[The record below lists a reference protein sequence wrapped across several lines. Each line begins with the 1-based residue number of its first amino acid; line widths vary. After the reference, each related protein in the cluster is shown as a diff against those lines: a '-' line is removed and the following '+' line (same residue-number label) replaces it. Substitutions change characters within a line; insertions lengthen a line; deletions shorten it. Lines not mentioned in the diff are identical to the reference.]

1 MRPMVLLL
9 TLLLTFGS
17 AAAQDV
23 PAVGS
28 PATFDVATWNIER
41 FDEGGQTQFDN
52 VLAVLQQAEIDLW
65 ALQEVNDRF
74 AFDDLVEGLG
84 DGWAGTWTNG
94 SGSIGYGFIYRTDV
108 VNFLQATPILIDFSF
123 EFASRPPLLLRA
135 DITLPDTTVA
145 NVRFIDV
152 HAKCCGDQSS
162 YNRRVGASAAL
173 KNYVDNFLAIDAPVI
188 VMGDLNDELR
198 NSIFNGAT
206 SPYQNFRDDEDDYTF
221 ATYTLDLANVATFCS
236 NQSCTSGSTLD
247 HVLVTRPLATSFVAG
262 SARRYDALLE
272 AIPSYVNTTSDHLP
286 VYAQFDFMPLPTATD
301 DETTPRAFALD
312 APFPNP
318 FRDATTLTFALPAP
332 TEIRLEVFDALGR
345 RVATVAEGSRPAG
358 THEVTFA
365 ARDLPPGLYLV
376 RLTAGSQTAT
386 RRLIHVP

>member
-1 MRPMVLLL
+1 MVLLL
-9 TLLLTFGS
+9 TFLLAFGPV
-17 AAAQDV
+17 AAQDV

-41 FDEGGQTQFDN
+41 FDEGGQTQIDN

-74 AFDDLVEGLG
+74 AFDEIVERLG

-94 SGSIGYGFIYRTDV
+94 TGSLGYGFIYRTDV
-108 VNFLQATPILIDFSF
+108 VNFLQASTILDNFSF

-152 HAKCCGDQSS
+152 HAKCCGDSQS
-162 YNRRVGASAAL
+162 YNRRVDASAAL
-173 KNYVDNFLAIDAPVI
+173 KNYIDNFLAIDAPVI
-188 VMGDLNDELR
+188 VLGDLNDELR

-221 ATYTLDLANVATFCS
+221 ASYPLDLANVATFCS
-236 NQSCTSGSTLD
+236 NQSCTAGSTLD
-247 HVLVTRPLATSFVAG
+247 HILVTRPLAPSFIAG
-262 SARRYDALLE
+262 SARRYDALLD

-286 VYAQFDFMPLPTATD
+286 VYAQFDFMPLPTASD
-301 DETTPRAFALD
+301 DDTAPRAFALD

-345 RVATVAEGSRPAG
+345 RVATVAEGARPAG
-358 THEVTFA
+358 THEATFA

>member
-1 MRPMVLLL
+1 MVLLL

-247 HVLVTRPLATSFVAG
+247 HILVTRPLATSFVAG